1 MPDYGKAAFDAA
13 SKNDDKINKLQKKG
27 KNLRVDVVEDYGAK
41 GNNIDDD
48 FIVIQQA
55 ITDVYNLG
63 GGVVFFPKP
72 ISKYRYSTGLLIP
85 PYVKLDGIGEGPGE
99 SVLNFVGSGWAMAT
113 SGIHQRNKI
122 SNIRLETNGNAS
134 GLRIGD
140 KKVNLANGVI
150 PINFK
155 LENFTI
161 ANIASGFT
169 ALELNNVSH
178 ITMNQVRTGFGS
190 ITGGNALKIYADG
203 DSVDQYGTAINGIN
217 SGVFSA
223 VDCIFGRVDSTDVA
237 LEIDGTANLDSYMFI
252 GTYFGGQRIQLGK
265 NATLRSVN
273 FHGCHGEFRLLPNS
287 SLTSVNAFEMYRVLG
302 GGWYGGS
309 ITCFGAAN
317 STAFWFQD
325 NVRKFNIKG
334 VEANGVMGAIFKQT
348 AGTVEGCELQE
359 ANLTGGSTATQFV
372 GVSEQNFKLLAR
384 RFQTENINVRYIY
397 SLSGNN
403 KMDWGSQSPTLDTP
417 TIGWTRGDYRM
428 NTFPSELGTAGSKY
442 VLNGW
447 KCIAGGTPGTWVE
460 DRGLTGN

>member
-1 MPDYGKAAFDAA
+1 MPDYGKAAFE
-13 SKNDDKINKLQKKG
+13 SVGKIKKKNSNI
-27 KNLRVDVVEDYGAK
+27 RVDVIEDYGAK

-48 FIVIQQA
+48 FDLVQKA
-55 ITDVYNLG
+55 INDVYNKG
-63 GGVVFFPKP
+63 GGIVFFPKP
-72 ISKYRYSTGLLIP
+72 ISKYRYTKGLLIP
-85 PYVKLDGIGEGPGE
+85 PYVKLDGIGEGPNE
-99 SVLNFVGSGWAMAT
+99 SVLNFVGTGWAMIT
-113 SGIHQRNKI
+113 SGTHQRNRI
-122 SNIRLETNGNAS
+122 SNLRLETSGNAN
-134 GLRIGD
+134 GLRLGD
-140 KKVNLANGVI
+140 KKINLSNGVI

-169 ALELNNVSH
+169 SLELNNVSH

-237 LEIDGTANLDSYMFI
+237 LEIDGTANLDSYDFSAC
-252 GTYFGGQRIQLGK
+252 YLGGQRIILGK

-273 FHGCHGEFRLLPNS
+273 FTGCHGEFRLLPGS
-287 SLTSVNAFEMYRVLG
+287 TLTSINAFEMYRVLG
-302 GGWYGGS
+302 GGWFGGS
-309 ITCFGAAN
+309 ITCFGATN
-317 STAFWFQD
+317 SNAFWFQD
-325 NVRKFNIKG
+325 NIRKFNILG
-334 VEANGVMGAIFKQT
+334 IEANGVMGAIFKQT
-348 AGTVEGCELQE
+348 AGTVEGCLLQE

-372 GVSEQNFKLLAR
+372 GVSEQNVKLLAR
-384 RFQTENINVRYIY
+384 RLQTENINVRYIY

-403 KMDWGSQSPTLDTP
+403 KMDWGAQSPVSDNP
-417 TIGWTRGDYRM
+417 VIGWTRGDYRI